1 MVERPIKKSERQ
13 AVTESND
20 VVKAPETEPITNE
33 GSQEVITQSSPESNE
48 STHVVKEA
56 PKIKPITT
64 ASAQDAITQSLAESN
79 EFTHVVKAPETEL
92 ITNEGAQDAITQPS
106 KERSITKPLLAKDK
120 KQGKGR
126 GEQRKDEQSIKP
138 PANLALMRGP
148 KPTKAKPPVIPKT
161 QEETPDSTTEVDQ
174 EET

>member
-126 GEQRKDEQSIKP
+126 EQRKDEQSIKP

>member
-33 GSQEVITQSSPESNE
+33 G
-48 STHVVKEA
+48 
-56 PKIKPITT
+56 
-64 ASAQDAITQSLAESN
+64 AQDAITQSPTESPESN
-79 EFTHVVKAPETEL
+79 DVVKAPQTEP
-92 ITNEGAQDAITQPS
+92 ITTTGAQDAITQPS
-106 KERSITKPLLAKDK
+106 EERSITKPLLAKDK
-120 KQGKGR
+120 KKGKGR
-126 GEQRKDEQSIKP
+126 GDQRKDEQSIKP

-161 QEETPDSTTEVDQ
+161 QEETSDSTTEVDQ